1 MSVTKRILGDYSITN
16 KDSSG
21 NVTIS
26 THTLFVDGN
35 LFVGNITTAN
45 VTNADV
51 TDATITLNKGE
62 TGAGITI
69 GYAGIEVDRGSE
81 PDVGIRY
88 NESIDNWELTTD
100 GTTWANVT
108 SGSSSAIANIYQDPA
123 PRISANLE
131 ITDKTIF
138 DTIANVEI
146 RANTSAMGGTGVYT
160 NPIGAVDQKKE
171 LITKNRALVYSIILQ
186 DKK

>member
-1 MSVTKRILGDYSITN
+1 MSTTKRIIGDYAITN
-16 KDSSG
+16 KESSG

-51 TDATITLNKGE
+51 TDSTITLNKGE

-69 GYAGIEVDRGSE
+69 GYAGIDVDRGSE
-81 PDVGIRY
+81 LTVGFRF
-88 NESIDNWELTTD
+88 NEAYDKWELTND
-100 GTTWANVT
+100 GTTWGNVT
-108 SGSSSAIANIYQDPA
+108 SGSASAIGNVYQDPA

-146 RANTSAMGGTGVYT
+146 QANTAAMGGSGVYT
-160 NPIGAVDQKKE
+160 HPIGVSNNKQE
-171 LITKNRALVYSIILQ
+171 LITKNRALVYSIIL
-186 DKK
+186 

>member
-1 MSVTKRILGDYSITN
+1 MSVTKRILGDYNLTN
-16 KDSSG
+16 KENGG

-51 TDATITLNKGE
+51 TDSTITLNKGE
-62 TGAGITI
+62 TGAGVTI
-69 GYAGIEVDRGSE
+69 GYSGIDVDRGSL
-81 PDVGIRY
+81 DTVGVRY
-88 NESIDNWELTTD
+88 NESYDRWELTND
-100 GTTWANVT
+100 GTTWGNIT
-108 SGSSSAIANIYQDPA
+108 SGSVSAIGNVYQDPT
-123 PRISANLE
+123 PRISGNLE

-146 RANTSAMGGTGVYT
+146 RANTASMGGSGVYT
-160 NPIGAVDQKKE
+160 NPIGAVDQKTE
-171 LITKNRALVYSIILQ
+171 LITKNRALVYSIIL
-186 DKK
+186 